1 MLSSLAARSH
11 CRSSVPFLEVDAL
24 GVEPFHEDF
33 EIPEDI
39 FFLIWSFVFMIWT
52 YPESLL
58 FRWWL
63 RKLILLLVKFVCF
76 SQFSLGGEGVI

>member
-11 CRSSVPFLEVDAL
+11 CRSSVLFLEVDAL

-39 FFLIWSFVFMIWT
+39 FFLSWFFCVYDLDLS
-52 YPESLL
+52 
-58 FRWWL
+58 
-63 RKLILLLVKFVCF
+63 
-76 SQFSLGGEGVI
+76 